1 MEQIILE
8 MQIGNFH
15 LLTIDTWEQMLIEN
29 KGSIFRCV
37 LNYWPLSNLNDN
49 ISKLRLQ
56 SMIPSPS
63 NDHYFLLNT
72 QRKLI
77 LTLKTFLLF
86 FIIFQNDHS
95 IKIGSSDVMSIKEF
109 FLLCSSVIKI
119 KTLDHHCN
127 CQWNSTEWKMTKT
140 NGKLPSRIMIELDVT
155 IVNARTPNLYV

>member
-63 NDHYFLLNT
+63 NDHYFQYLKKIDFNLENISFILYHISEWPFNQNWLKWRNVN
-72 QRKLI
+72 QR
-77 LTLKTFLLF
+77 
-86 FIIFQNDHS
+86 
-95 IKIGSSDVMSIKEF
+95 V

-119 KTLDHHCN
+119 KSLDHHCN

-140 NGKLPSRIMIELDVT
+140 NGKLPNRIMIELDVT
-155 IVNARTPNLYV
+155 IVNGRTPNLYV